1 MINILKQPF
10 RIGLTDDQLAEKV
23 EKELGPETRIKKIK
37 KDDFVED
44 LAVTRKRLDGVL
56 ESINR
61 FAEPEREAIA
71 NRIFEF
77 SNAKGNHACEIYTS
91 MAREVGRDDLRF
103 AFNSILTTG
112 SAFAVILKDISD
124 STNEIFSENTM
135 TIHNTKLSHLTVFG
149 MVAEANIFT
158 DYAVYLFDC
167 CSAEIVTHRAIPE
180 LGRIKPYKMK
190 YLDDHYEHMVYM
202 LKNYI
207 NPRIYLEDIKHLRK
221 SQYDIQLVN
230 NNQKFNGG
238 FLQSSKMGTSRNFI
252 SSMAFNPFYW
262 LGEQYNLYKQARYM
276 KQSKEK
282 EYLESHVAL
291 LRMELAGVDP
301 NTDEYRKR
309 TKTIQAYDNM
319 IAQLDQKMADYM
331 NDNGGTTG
339 GNP

>member
-1 MINILKQPF
+1 MNILKQPF
-10 RIGLTDDQLAEKV
+10 RLGLTDDQLAEKV

-37 KDDFVED
+37 KENFVED
-44 LAVTRKRLDGVL
+44 LSITQRRLDGVL
-56 ESINR
+56 QSISR
-61 FAEPEREAIA
+61 FEEPERQAIA
-71 NRIFEF
+71 DRIFEF
-77 SNAKGNHACEIYTS
+77 SNQNGNHACEIYVS
-91 MAREVGRDDLRF
+91 LAKDVQRDDLRF

-112 SAFAVILKDISD
+112 AAFSTILNEIAA

-135 TIHNTKLSHLTVFG
+135 TIHNTKISHLTVFG
-149 MVAEANIFT
+149 IVAEANIFT

-167 CSAEIVTHRAIPE
+167 CSAEIVTHRNVPE
-180 LGRIKPYKMK
+180 LGRVKPYKLK
-190 YLDDHYEHMVYM
+190 YLDEHYDHMVYM

-207 NPRIYLEDIKHLRK
+207 NPRIYLDDIKHLRK

-230 NNQKFNGG
+230 NNQRFNGG
-238 FLQSSKMGTSRNFI
+238 FLNSGKMGTSRNFI

-262 LGEQYNLYKQARYM
+262 LGEQYNLYKQARFM

-319 IAQLDQKMADYM
+319 IAQLDQKMAEYM
-331 NDNGGTTG
+331 DDNGGGTQ
-339 GNP
+339 